1 MRPFVQSFLCG
12 SIFLF
17 GFSLFAEI
25 EHQGIVGGPFHGYA
39 SDDTN
44 QTRVQIGPLSDFN
57 VPDGLSARS
66 ENNRIPS
73 GGSAGLEASLL
84 FDDGTRTILDPSVV
98 EWTFS
103 KPELKFQNGT
113 LLAEV
118 MPNRT
123 LVKVHASAEGFTT
136 SFIVFILPAD
146 TTAGQP
152 VESALPE
159 PLRNAVE
166 LEAKGWKQ
174 SDWFGIFYDA
184 NNGWLFHADHGWLHT
199 SASGP
204 DSAWF
209 WNDEFEWFWTGRNI
223 YPHLYRNRDAAWL
236 YFFKEA
242 LPSKIFYNH
251 KSEVIERLADRY

>member
-1 MRPFVQSFLCG
+1 MNFFNKGLLIYSLIVLKFFLNAQVEHKG
-12 SIFLF
+12 IFGGALH
-17 GFSLFAEI
+17 GF
-25 EHQGIVGGPFHGYA
+25 A
-39 SDDTN
+39 SDN
-44 QTRVQIGPLSDFN
+44 SGQINVQIGPIADFN
-57 VPDGLSARS
+57 EPTRLFARS
-66 ENNRIPS
+66 LNNKIPS
-73 GGSAGLEASLL
+73 GSSTGLEASLL
-84 FDDGTRTILDPSVV
+84 LDDGTSTILDPSLV

-103 KPELKFQNGT
+103 KPELKFQNGA

-123 LVKVHASAEGFTT
+123 EVKVQASAEGFKT

-146 TTAGQP
+146 TSVGQP
-152 VESALPE
+152 VESALPDS
-159 PLRNAVE
+159 LRNAVE

-184 NNGWLFHADHGWLHT
+184 NNGWLFHADYGWLHT

-204 DSAWF
+204 GSSWF
-209 WNDEFEWFWTGRNI
+209 WNDEFEWFWTGPNI

-242 LPSKIFYNH
+242 LPSKIFYNYRSQ
-251 KSEVIERLADRY
+251 KVERLAKN

>member
-1 MRPFVQSFLCG
+1 MRSLVQSFLLG
-12 SIFLF
+12 SVFLF
-17 GFSLFAEI
+17 GYSLFAEI

-44 QTRVQIGPLSDFN
+44 QTRVQIGPLADFN

-66 ENNRIPS
+66 LNNRIPS

-84 FDDGTRTILDPSVV
+84 LDDGTRTILDPSVV

-103 KPELKFQNGT
+103 KPELKFENGA

-123 LVKVHASAEGFTT
+123 LVKVQASAEGFTT

-146 TTAGQP
+146 STAGQP

-204 DSAWF
+204 GSAWF
-209 WNDEFEWFWTGRNI
+209 WNDEFEWFWTGPNI

-242 LPSKIFYNH
+242 LPSKIFYNQ
-251 KSEVIERLADRY
+251 KSEVMERLADR